1 MTTETVIWM
10 VDGQSESGLDSIRNS
25 CDVLNWLWRFEAR
38 GYDSEFTE
46 YFLYSQRK
54 NLLLELLP
62 QTPKSPQMIL

>member
-46 YFLYSQRK
+46 YVSLQSAEEPVAGIAAA
-54 NLLLELLP
+54 N
-62 QTPKSPQMIL
+62 S

>member
-1 MTTETVIWM
+1 M

-46 YFLYSQRK
+46 YVSLQSAEEPVAGIAAA
-54 NLLLELLP
+54 N
-62 QTPKSPQMIL
+62 S